1 MCAEMKQGRKA
12 VECPVETTLKV
23 IAGRWKVMVL
33 HYLISGTKRFN
44 ELHRLL
50 QGVSHR
56 TLAQQL
62 RELERDGILRRK
74 VYPQIPPK
82 VEYSLTRLGQSL
94 EPVLRAMHEWGDS
107 YASRLRS
114 GS

>member
-1 MCAEMKQGRKA
+1 MKRSRKA
-12 VECPVETTLKV
+12 VGCPVETTLRV
-23 IAGRWKVMVL
+23 IEGRWKVMIL
-33 HYLISGTKRFN
+33 HYLLPGTKRFN

-50 QGVSHR
+50 KGVSQR

-62 RELERDGILRRK
+62 RQLERDGIVRRK

-82 VEYSLTRLGQSL
+82 VEYSLTRPGTSL
-94 EPVLRAMHEWGDS
+94 EPILLAMHEWGEA
-107 YASRLRS
+107 YADRVRS

>member
-1 MCAEMKQGRKA
+1 MKPGKKA
-12 VECPVETTLKV
+12 VGCPVETTLRV
-23 IAGRWKVMVL
+23 IEGRWKVMIL
-33 HYLISGTKRFN
+33 HFLLPGTKRFN

-50 QGVSHR
+50 KGVSHR

-82 VEYSLTRLGQSL
+82 VEYSLTKLGSSL
-94 EPVLRAMHEWGDS
+94 EPILLAMHEWGEA
-107 YASRLRS
+107 YAGRLGS

>member
-1 MCAEMKQGRKA
+1 MKRGKKE
-12 VECPVETTLKV
+12 VGCPVETTLGV
-23 IAGRWKVMVL
+23 IAGRWKVMIL
-33 HYLISGTKRFN
+33 HYLLPGTKRFN

-50 QGVSHR
+50 KGVSNR

-82 VEYSLTRLGQSL
+82 VEYSLTKLGTSL
-94 EPVLRAMHEWGDS
+94 APVLRAMERWGAS
-107 YASRLRS
+107 YAKRLP
-114 GS
+114 GADTP